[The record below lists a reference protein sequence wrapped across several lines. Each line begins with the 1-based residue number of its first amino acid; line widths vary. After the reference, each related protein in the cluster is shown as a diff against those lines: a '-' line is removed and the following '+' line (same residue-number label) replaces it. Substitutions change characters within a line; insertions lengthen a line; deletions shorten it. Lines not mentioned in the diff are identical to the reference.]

1 MTRMLAIVHAAARLA
16 PMSSLPRATGCAQA
30 ARRRSGAAARSR
42 DAGTLPS
49 RFRFA

>member
-16 PMSSLPRATGCAQA
+16 PMSSLPRETGRAQA
-30 ARRRSGAAARSR
+30 ARRRTGGSRGRDTGA
-42 DAGTLPS
+42 LPP

>member
-16 PMSSLPRATGCAQA
+16 PMSSLPHDTGRTQA
-30 ARRRSGAAARSR
+30 ARRRTGAGARGR
-42 DAGTLPS
+42 DAGALPS

>member
-16 PMSSLPRATGCAQA
+16 PMSSLPRDPVRAQA
-30 ARRRSGAAARSR
+30 ARRRTGVGARGR
-42 DAGTLPS
+42 DAGSLPQ